1 MWFLTAI
8 FQAVAQAV
16 TWVLPVSESGH
27 SAIFHDFSG
36 RFSGNGSELT
46 GLVHIG
52 IALGIFL
59 VFIKLFVRLFGE
71 FIAFFKDAFAKQN
84 PFVNPGGARRFMF
97 GTVLGFL
104 PMVLLLLPAGK
115 YGNVYGLFRSM
126 GYNGTLLDEGV
137 FFALT
142 GGLILLALLQ
152 MKKHGPQKN
161 VDWYAALILGFAA
174 AFSLPIAGL
183 SYMGVLFCLGVM
195 MGVARKIS
203 YRFAAVSSVLT
214 LLVQERCMWRSLWYF
229 ALSVGLFSGVVTNQ
243 LFLDQALS
251 VRFAVIAAA
260 VSIAGVVLSMY
271 GFLLHGIL
279 ETLGAMAGDAV
290 GLICLLGYT
299 TLPFLVMTPVALLG
313 TKLGLPGMLVV
324 VGACITAKLW
334 MLYLLIR
341 ALQVVYLIDFKRS
354 LATVAFSLLLL
365 YIAFVLPLQIV
376 FELLMLKIS

>member
-1 MWFLTAI
+1 M
-8 FQAVAQAV
+8 AQ
-16 TWVLPVSESGH
+16 
-27 SAIFHDFSG
+27 
-36 RFSGNGSELT
+36 
-46 GLVHIG
+46 LV
-52 IALGIFL
+52 
-59 VFIKLFVRLFGE
+59 V
-71 FIAFFKDAFAKQN
+71 
-84 PFVNPGGARRFMF
+84 
-97 GTVLGFL
+97 
-104 PMVLLLLPAGK
+104 
-115 YGNVYGLFRSM
+115 
-126 GYNGTLLDEGV
+126 
-137 FFALT
+137 
-142 GGLILLALLQ
+142 
-152 MKKHGPQKN
+152 
-161 VDWYAALILGFAA
+161 
-174 AFSLPIAGL
+174 
-183 SYMGVLFCLGVM
+183 FCLKRG
-195 MGVARKIS
+195 
-203 YRFAAVSSVLT
+203 SV
-214 LLVQERCMWRSLWYF
+214 QRRCNK
-229 ALSVGLFSGVVTNQ
+229 SVV
-243 LFLDQALS
+243 LDQALS

>member
-1 MWFLTAI
+1 
-8 FQAVAQAV
+8 
-16 TWVLPVSESGH
+16 
-27 SAIFHDFSG
+27 
-36 RFSGNGSELT
+36 
-46 GLVHIG
+46 
-52 IALGIFL
+52 
-59 VFIKLFVRLFGE
+59 
-71 FIAFFKDAFAKQN
+71 
-84 PFVNPGGARRFMF
+84 
-97 GTVLGFL
+97 
-104 PMVLLLLPAGK
+104 
-115 YGNVYGLFRSM
+115 
-126 GYNGTLLDEGV
+126 
-137 FFALT
+137 
-142 GGLILLALLQ
+142 
-152 MKKHGPQKN
+152 
-161 VDWYAALILGFAA
+161 
-174 AFSLPIAGL
+174 
-183 SYMGVLFCLGVM
+183 
-195 MGVARKIS
+195 
-203 YRFAAVSSVLT
+203 
-214 LLVQERCMWRSLWYF
+214 MWRSLWYF

-243 LFLDQALS
+243 LFLDQTLS

-324 VGACITAKLW
+324 VGACITPKLW

>member
-1 MWFLTAI
+1 M
-8 FQAVAQAV
+8 
-16 TWVLPVSESGH
+16 
-27 SAIFHDFSG
+27 
-36 RFSGNGSELT
+36 
-46 GLVHIG
+46 
-52 IALGIFL
+52 
-59 VFIKLFVRLFGE
+59 
-71 FIAFFKDAFAKQN
+71 
-84 PFVNPGGARRFMF
+84 RRKTF
-97 GTVLGFL
+97 
-104 PMVLLLLPAGK
+104 
-115 YGNVYGLFRSM
+115 
-126 GYNGTLLDEGV
+126 D
-137 FFALT
+137 
-142 GGLILLALLQ
+142 
-152 MKKHGPQKN
+152 
-161 VDWYAALILGFAA
+161 
-174 AFSLPIAGL
+174 
-183 SYMGVLFCLGVM
+183 VLFETRDGM
-195 MGVARKIS
+195 R
-203 YRFAAVSSVLT
+203 

-229 ALSVGLFSGVVTNQ
+229 ALSVG
-243 LFLDQALS
+243 LS

>member
-1 MWFLTAI
+1 M
-8 FQAVAQAV
+8 AQLV
-16 TWVLPVSESGH
+16 VFCLK
-27 SAIFHDFSG
+27 
-36 RFSGNGSELT
+36 RGS
-46 GLVHIG
+46 V
-52 IALGIFL
+52 
-59 VFIKLFVRLFGE
+59 
-71 FIAFFKDAFAKQN
+71 Q
-84 PFVNPGGARRFMF
+84 RRCNKS
-97 GTVLGFL
+97 V
-104 PMVLLLLPAGK
+104 V
-115 YGNVYGLFRSM
+115 FRS
-126 GYNGTLLDEGV
+126 D
-137 FFALT
+137 
-142 GGLILLALLQ
+142 
-152 MKKHGPQKN
+152 
-161 VDWYAALILGFAA
+161 
-174 AFSLPIAGL
+174 
-183 SYMGVLFCLGVM
+183 
-195 MGVARKIS
+195 
-203 YRFAAVSSVLT
+203 
-214 LLVQERCMWRSLWYF
+214 
-229 ALSVGLFSGVVTNQ
+229 
-243 LFLDQALS
+243 ALS

>member
-1 MWFLTAI
+1 
-8 FQAVAQAV
+8 
-16 TWVLPVSESGH
+16 
-27 SAIFHDFSG
+27 
-36 RFSGNGSELT
+36 
-46 GLVHIG
+46 
-52 IALGIFL
+52 
-59 VFIKLFVRLFGE
+59 
-71 FIAFFKDAFAKQN
+71 
-84 PFVNPGGARRFMF
+84 
-97 GTVLGFL
+97 
-104 PMVLLLLPAGK
+104 
-115 YGNVYGLFRSM
+115 
-126 GYNGTLLDEGV
+126 
-137 FFALT
+137 
-142 GGLILLALLQ
+142 
-152 MKKHGPQKN
+152 
-161 VDWYAALILGFAA
+161 
-174 AFSLPIAGL
+174 
-183 SYMGVLFCLGVM
+183 
-195 MGVARKIS
+195 
-203 YRFAAVSSVLT
+203 
-214 LLVQERCMWRSLWYF
+214 MWRSLWYF

-243 LFLDQALS
+243 LFLDQTLS
-251 VRFAVIAAA
+251 VRFAVIAAT

>member
-1 MWFLTAI
+1 
-8 FQAVAQAV
+8 
-16 TWVLPVSESGH
+16 
-27 SAIFHDFSG
+27 
-36 RFSGNGSELT
+36 
-46 GLVHIG
+46 
-52 IALGIFL
+52 
-59 VFIKLFVRLFGE
+59 
-71 FIAFFKDAFAKQN
+71 
-84 PFVNPGGARRFMF
+84 
-97 GTVLGFL
+97 
-104 PMVLLLLPAGK
+104 
-115 YGNVYGLFRSM
+115 
-126 GYNGTLLDEGV
+126 
-137 FFALT
+137 
-142 GGLILLALLQ
+142 
-152 MKKHGPQKN
+152 
-161 VDWYAALILGFAA
+161 
-174 AFSLPIAGL
+174 
-183 SYMGVLFCLGVM
+183 
-195 MGVARKIS
+195 
-203 YRFAAVSSVLT
+203 
-214 LLVQERCMWRSLWYF
+214 MWRSLWCF

-243 LFLDQALS
+243 LFLDQTLS

>member
-1 MWFLTAI
+1 
-8 FQAVAQAV
+8 
-16 TWVLPVSESGH
+16 
-27 SAIFHDFSG
+27 
-36 RFSGNGSELT
+36 
-46 GLVHIG
+46 
-52 IALGIFL
+52 
-59 VFIKLFVRLFGE
+59 
-71 FIAFFKDAFAKQN
+71 
-84 PFVNPGGARRFMF
+84 
-97 GTVLGFL
+97 
-104 PMVLLLLPAGK
+104 
-115 YGNVYGLFRSM
+115 
-126 GYNGTLLDEGV
+126 
-137 FFALT
+137 
-142 GGLILLALLQ
+142 
-152 MKKHGPQKN
+152 MKK
-161 VDWYAALILGFAA
+161 A
-174 AFSLPIAGL
+174 AFLFFRVEVGNAACAVQYLVVVQTMLVRCPKNLDFTVFQKVSLSNLI
-183 SYMGVLFCLGVM
+183 F
-195 MGVARKIS
+195 
-203 YRFAAVSSVLT
+203 
-214 LLVQERCMWRSLWYF
+214 
-229 ALSVGLFSGVVTNQ
+229 
-243 LFLDQALS
+243 
-251 VRFAVIAAA
+251 IAAA

>member
-1 MWFLTAI
+1 M
-8 FQAVAQAV
+8 
-16 TWVLPVSESGH
+16 
-27 SAIFHDFSG
+27 
-36 RFSGNGSELT
+36 
-46 GLVHIG
+46 
-52 IALGIFL
+52 
-59 VFIKLFVRLFGE
+59 
-71 FIAFFKDAFAKQN
+71 
-84 PFVNPGGARRFMF
+84 RRKTF
-97 GTVLGFL
+97 
-104 PMVLLLLPAGK
+104 
-115 YGNVYGLFRSM
+115 
-126 GYNGTLLDEGV
+126 D
-137 FFALT
+137 
-142 GGLILLALLQ
+142 
-152 MKKHGPQKN
+152 
-161 VDWYAALILGFAA
+161 
-174 AFSLPIAGL
+174 
-183 SYMGVLFCLGVM
+183 VLFETRDGM
-195 MGVARKIS
+195 R
-203 YRFAAVSSVLT
+203 

-243 LFLDQALS
+243 LFLDQTLS

-299 TLPFLVMTPVALLG
+299 TLPFLVMTPVA
-313 TKLGLPGMLVV
+313 LPGMLVV

>member
-1 MWFLTAI
+1 M
-8 FQAVAQAV
+8 
-16 TWVLPVSESGH
+16 
-27 SAIFHDFSG
+27 
-36 RFSGNGSELT
+36 
-46 GLVHIG
+46 
-52 IALGIFL
+52 
-59 VFIKLFVRLFGE
+59 
-71 FIAFFKDAFAKQN
+71 
-84 PFVNPGGARRFMF
+84 RRKTF
-97 GTVLGFL
+97 
-104 PMVLLLLPAGK
+104 
-115 YGNVYGLFRSM
+115 
-126 GYNGTLLDEGV
+126 D
-137 FFALT
+137 
-142 GGLILLALLQ
+142 
-152 MKKHGPQKN
+152 
-161 VDWYAALILGFAA
+161 
-174 AFSLPIAGL
+174 
-183 SYMGVLFCLGVM
+183 VLFETRDGM
-195 MGVARKIS
+195 R
-203 YRFAAVSSVLT
+203 
-214 LLVQERCMWRSLWYF
+214 LLVQERCMWRSVWYF
-229 ALSVGLFSGVVTNQ
+229 DLSVGLFSGVVTNQ
-243 LFLDQALS
+243 LFLDQTLS

>member
-1 MWFLTAI
+1 M
-8 FQAVAQAV
+8 
-16 TWVLPVSESGH
+16 
-27 SAIFHDFSG
+27 
-36 RFSGNGSELT
+36 
-46 GLVHIG
+46 
-52 IALGIFL
+52 
-59 VFIKLFVRLFGE
+59 
-71 FIAFFKDAFAKQN
+71 
-84 PFVNPGGARRFMF
+84 
-97 GTVLGFL
+97 
-104 PMVLLLLPAGK
+104 
-115 YGNVYGLFRSM
+115 
-126 GYNGTLLDEGV
+126 
-137 FFALT
+137 
-142 GGLILLALLQ
+142 
-152 MKKHGPQKN
+152 
-161 VDWYAALILGFAA
+161 
-174 AFSLPIAGL
+174 
-183 SYMGVLFCLGVM
+183 
-195 MGVARKIS
+195 
-203 YRFAAVSSVLT
+203 
-214 LLVQERCMWRSLWYF
+214 
-229 ALSVGLFSGVVTNQ
+229 GLFSGVVTNQ
-243 LFLDQALS
+243 LFLDQTLS

-365 YIAFVLPLQIV
+365 YTAFVLPLQIV

>member
-1 MWFLTAI
+1 M
-8 FQAVAQAV
+8 AQ
-16 TWVLPVSESGH
+16 
-27 SAIFHDFSG
+27 
-36 RFSGNGSELT
+36 
-46 GLVHIG
+46 LV
-52 IALGIFL
+52 
-59 VFIKLFVRLFGE
+59 
-71 FIAFFKDAFAKQN
+71 
-84 PFVNPGGARRFMF
+84 
-97 GTVLGFL
+97 
-104 PMVLLLLPAGK
+104 
-115 YGNVYGLFRSM
+115 
-126 GYNGTLLDEGV
+126 
-137 FFALT
+137 
-142 GGLILLALLQ
+142 
-152 MKKHGPQKN
+152 
-161 VDWYAALILGFAA
+161 
-174 AFSLPIAGL
+174 
-183 SYMGVLFCLGVM
+183 
-195 MGVARKIS
+195 
-203 YRFAAVSSVLT
+203 
-214 LLVQERCMWRSLWYF
+214 YF

-243 LFLDQALS
+243 LFLDQTLS

>member
-1 MWFLTAI
+1 MDIAKVKALADGRVYTG
-8 FQAVAQAV
+8 QQAQAV
-16 TWVLPVSESGH
+16 
-27 SAIFHDFSG
+27 
-36 RFSGNGSELT
+36 
-46 GLVHIG
+46 GLVDELGNYYDALEAAGKAIG
-52 IALGIFL
+52 VDGIPEIKENKRQKPWEVFFSAQLSKMMLGQL
-59 VFIKLFVRLFGE
+59 EMLLQ
-71 FIAFFKDAFAKQN
+71 KDAAGMSSPQA
-84 PFVNPGGARRFMF
+84 ARGCLMRRKTF
-97 GTVLGFL
+97 
-104 PMVLLLLPAGK
+104 
-115 YGNVYGLFRSM
+115 
-126 GYNGTLLDEGV
+126 D
-137 FFALT
+137 
-142 GGLILLALLQ
+142 
-152 MKKHGPQKN
+152 
-161 VDWYAALILGFAA
+161 
-174 AFSLPIAGL
+174 
-183 SYMGVLFCLGVM
+183 VLFETRDGM
-195 MGVARKIS
+195 R
-203 YRFAAVSSVLT
+203 

>member
-1 MWFLTAI
+1 M
-8 FQAVAQAV
+8 
-16 TWVLPVSESGH
+16 
-27 SAIFHDFSG
+27 
-36 RFSGNGSELT
+36 
-46 GLVHIG
+46 
-52 IALGIFL
+52 
-59 VFIKLFVRLFGE
+59 
-71 FIAFFKDAFAKQN
+71 
-84 PFVNPGGARRFMF
+84 RRKTF
-97 GTVLGFL
+97 
-104 PMVLLLLPAGK
+104 
-115 YGNVYGLFRSM
+115 
-126 GYNGTLLDEGV
+126 D
-137 FFALT
+137 
-142 GGLILLALLQ
+142 
-152 MKKHGPQKN
+152 
-161 VDWYAALILGFAA
+161 
-174 AFSLPIAGL
+174 
-183 SYMGVLFCLGVM
+183 VLFETRDGM
-195 MGVARKIS
+195 R
-203 YRFAAVSSVLT
+203 

-251 VRFAVIAAA
+251 

>member
-1 MWFLTAI
+1 
-8 FQAVAQAV
+8 
-16 TWVLPVSESGH
+16 
-27 SAIFHDFSG
+27 
-36 RFSGNGSELT
+36 
-46 GLVHIG
+46 
-52 IALGIFL
+52 
-59 VFIKLFVRLFGE
+59 
-71 FIAFFKDAFAKQN
+71 
-84 PFVNPGGARRFMF
+84 
-97 GTVLGFL
+97 
-104 PMVLLLLPAGK
+104 
-115 YGNVYGLFRSM
+115 
-126 GYNGTLLDEGV
+126 
-137 FFALT
+137 
-142 GGLILLALLQ
+142 
-152 MKKHGPQKN
+152 
-161 VDWYAALILGFAA
+161 
-174 AFSLPIAGL
+174 
-183 SYMGVLFCLGVM
+183 
-195 MGVARKIS
+195 
-203 YRFAAVSSVLT
+203 
-214 LLVQERCMWRSLWYF
+214 MWRSLWYF

-243 LFLDQALS
+243 LFLDQTLS

-279 ETLGAMAGDAV
+279 ETLGAMAGAAV

>member
-1 MWFLTAI
+1 
-8 FQAVAQAV
+8 
-16 TWVLPVSESGH
+16 
-27 SAIFHDFSG
+27 
-36 RFSGNGSELT
+36 
-46 GLVHIG
+46 
-52 IALGIFL
+52 
-59 VFIKLFVRLFGE
+59 
-71 FIAFFKDAFAKQN
+71 
-84 PFVNPGGARRFMF
+84 
-97 GTVLGFL
+97 
-104 PMVLLLLPAGK
+104 
-115 YGNVYGLFRSM
+115 
-126 GYNGTLLDEGV
+126 
-137 FFALT
+137 
-142 GGLILLALLQ
+142 
-152 MKKHGPQKN
+152 
-161 VDWYAALILGFAA
+161 
-174 AFSLPIAGL
+174 
-183 SYMGVLFCLGVM
+183 
-195 MGVARKIS
+195 
-203 YRFAAVSSVLT
+203 
-214 LLVQERCMWRSLWYF
+214 MWRSLWYF

-243 LFLDQALS
+243 LFLDQTLS

-341 ALQVVYLIDFKRS
+341 GLQVVYLIDFKRS

>member
-1 MWFLTAI
+1 
-8 FQAVAQAV
+8 
-16 TWVLPVSESGH
+16 
-27 SAIFHDFSG
+27 
-36 RFSGNGSELT
+36 
-46 GLVHIG
+46 
-52 IALGIFL
+52 
-59 VFIKLFVRLFGE
+59 
-71 FIAFFKDAFAKQN
+71 
-84 PFVNPGGARRFMF
+84 
-97 GTVLGFL
+97 
-104 PMVLLLLPAGK
+104 
-115 YGNVYGLFRSM
+115 
-126 GYNGTLLDEGV
+126 
-137 FFALT
+137 
-142 GGLILLALLQ
+142 
-152 MKKHGPQKN
+152 
-161 VDWYAALILGFAA
+161 
-174 AFSLPIAGL
+174 
-183 SYMGVLFCLGVM
+183 
-195 MGVARKIS
+195 
-203 YRFAAVSSVLT
+203 
-214 LLVQERCMWRSLWYF
+214 MWRSLWYF

-243 LFLDQALS
+243 LFLDQTLS

-376 FELLMLKIS
+376 FELLMLI

>member
-1 MWFLTAI
+1 MYT
-8 FQAVAQAV
+8 
-16 TWVLPVSESGH
+16 PSNSSVSD
-27 SAIFHDFSG
+27 IIDTLVY
-36 RFSGNGSELT
+36 RT
-46 GLVHIG
+46 GL
-52 IALGIFL
+52 AN
-59 VFIKLFVRLFGE
+59 
-71 FIAFFKDAFAKQN
+71 QN
-84 PFVNPGGARRFMF
+84 
-97 GTVLGFL
+97 
-104 PMVLLLLPAGK
+104 
-115 YGNVYGLFRSM
+115 YS
-126 GYNGTLLDEGV
+126 
-137 FFALT
+137 
-142 GGLILLALLQ
+142 
-152 MKKHGPQKN
+152 
-161 VDWYAALILGFAA
+161 YATA
-174 AFSLPIAGL
+174 
-183 SYMGVLFCLGVM
+183 
-195 MGVARKIS
+195 
-203 YRFAAVSSVLT
+203 
-214 LLVQERCMWRSLWYF
+214 
-229 ALSVGLFSGVVTNQ
+229 VGLFSGVVTNQ

>member
-1 MWFLTAI
+1 M
-8 FQAVAQAV
+8 
-16 TWVLPVSESGH
+16 P
-27 SAIFHDFSG
+27 
-36 RFSGNGSELT
+36 
-46 GLVHIG
+46 
-52 IALGIFL
+52 
-59 VFIKLFVRLFGE
+59 
-71 FIAFFKDAFAKQN
+71 
-84 PFVNPGGARRFMF
+84 
-97 GTVLGFL
+97 
-104 PMVLLLLPAGK
+104 
-115 YGNVYGLFRSM
+115 
-126 GYNGTLLDEGV
+126 
-137 FFALT
+137 
-142 GGLILLALLQ
+142 
-152 MKKHGPQKN
+152 
-161 VDWYAALILGFAA
+161 
-174 AFSLPIAGL
+174 
-183 SYMGVLFCLGVM
+183 
-195 MGVARKIS
+195 
-203 YRFAAVSSVLT
+203 
-214 LLVQERCMWRSLWYF
+214 
-229 ALSVGLFSGVVTNQ
+229 
-243 LFLDQALS
+243 LFLA
-251 VRFAVIAAA
+251 AAAA

>member
-1 MWFLTAI
+1 M
-8 FQAVAQAV
+8 
-16 TWVLPVSESGH
+16 
-27 SAIFHDFSG
+27 
-36 RFSGNGSELT
+36 
-46 GLVHIG
+46 
-52 IALGIFL
+52 
-59 VFIKLFVRLFGE
+59 
-71 FIAFFKDAFAKQN
+71 
-84 PFVNPGGARRFMF
+84 
-97 GTVLGFL
+97 
-104 PMVLLLLPAGK
+104 
-115 YGNVYGLFRSM
+115 
-126 GYNGTLLDEGV
+126 
-137 FFALT
+137 
-142 GGLILLALLQ
+142 
-152 MKKHGPQKN
+152 
-161 VDWYAALILGFAA
+161 
-174 AFSLPIAGL
+174 
-183 SYMGVLFCLGVM
+183 
-195 MGVARKIS
+195 
-203 YRFAAVSSVLT
+203 
-214 LLVQERCMWRSLWYF
+214 
-229 ALSVGLFSGVVTNQ
+229 GLFSGVVTNQ
-243 LFLDQALS
+243 LFLDQTLS